1 MMRAVFAITL
11 LLPERHAELREERLG
26 VLVGPGRGHEDDVHA
41 ANLVD
46 LVVHDLREDQL
57 LAQPERVVAA
67 AVEALARHAPEVAHA
82 WQRHVDEAVEGLVH
96 PGAAERHLPADW
108 HALAPLDGRDRLL
121 RFP

>member
-41 ANLVD
+41 ADLVD
-46 LVVHDLREDQL
+46 LVVDDLREDEL

-67 AVEALARHAPEVAHA
+67 AVEPLGRHALEVAHA
-82 WQRHVDEAVEGLVH
+82 GRAPVTNR
-96 PGAAERHLPADW
+96 AEDSYLRPPPHRNVAPVGHAPA
-108 HALAPLDGRDRLL
+108 H
-121 RFP
+121 